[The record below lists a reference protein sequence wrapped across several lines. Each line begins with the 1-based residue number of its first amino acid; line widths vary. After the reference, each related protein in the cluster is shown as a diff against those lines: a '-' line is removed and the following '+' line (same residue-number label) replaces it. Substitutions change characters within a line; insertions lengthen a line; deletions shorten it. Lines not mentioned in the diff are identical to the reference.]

1 MKDILTRRV
10 FWKGGGLLSYI
21 YRYYKESQINVFF
34 FTLWKATSKPKGR
47 KSNSQMYQK
56 LVSYLPDSPM
66 GLPPQPFGVE
76 SLQFIPHDLPSC
88 PLNPIVRRRDQL
100 GSMQGFCGWS
110 WLICCCCCPQSPQ
123 NTPNQEPGTT
133 SSTGRH
139 WPAVL
144 PRSCASPTAFSCFSH
159 RRGREAK
166 FPFSQL
172 FSEGTHLFTPSGLDR
187 LLEDLPDSVSPGM
200 WDRSVTAQRSGCHK
214 GYENLSA
221 PLCSQPPKISSCCSI
236 LSWV

>member
-100 GSMQGFCGWS
+100 GSMQGFCG
-110 WLICCCCCPQSPQ
+110 
-123 NTPNQEPGTT
+123 
-133 SSTGRH
+133 
-139 WPAVL
+139 
-144 PRSCASPTAFSCFSH
+144 
-159 RRGREAK
+159 
-166 FPFSQL
+166 
-172 FSEGTHLFTPSGLDR
+172 
-187 LLEDLPDSVSPGM
+187 
-200 WDRSVTAQRSGCHK
+200 
-214 GYENLSA
+214 
-221 PLCSQPPKISSCCSI
+221 
-236 LSWV
+236 